1 MKTVHTKC
9 KIFMI
14 EDLLYQEFY
23 KMFNVNVLDTTN
35 LIGCFTAY
43 SFPWFKSNAIRSS
56 KCNIDD
62 LMISEILF
70 GTKMR

>member
-1 MKTVHTKC
+1 MKTVHTNC
-9 KIFMI
+9 KISMI
-14 EDLLYQEFY
+14 EDLLYQEYYRIFI
-23 KMFNVNVLDTTN
+23 VNVSDTTN